1 MRRLTIGTFI
11 AGIVGALAILG
22 FLLSSGPTPSSHAQV
37 LPPDIS
43 TVYIH
48 LNAAGD
54 TVSATCQTGTAADYP
69 CNNFTTLAGGS
80 APCASI
86 PVGGTVVLDIVG
98 QSIPLGAAD
107 TPATQFLSG
116 MGADGFDGALDW
128 SPNGLGVSP
137 IAVTA
142 KDTSIDLVSH
152 ALFGSNISS
161 SSPDPVGLNASGE
174 GGHWR
179 FAETD
184 INTEG
189 VGEGGM
195 GIGVRLTITGVLAGT
210 ASLSLG
216 AYTLADTTWFDVNGN
231 VYTVGSFGGATIV
244 VGAACPIGPTATPA
258 PTATPSPTPAPTAT
272 PSPTPIPTPSPTPP
286 FNPTYTI
293 NIDQNDAPNEFIIL
307 PEENSCLTNTLAFPL
322 GIPCEMFEQTV
333 DPAGNDYG
341 IELYTIIPAGPT
353 GFTIASGHPALG
365 GVPDGSTIGNFGFD
379 LSLQIPP
386 GSGACAQSIV
396 NLGYPA
402 ITLVNAALPGY
413 TSGPWAG
420 ASNGMPPQGPDGTNL
435 FSTTSFPTQLEYDS
449 VAAANHTAGA
459 ALWARY
465 FGVAPVGTTDGVSG
479 TTVNILVWN
488 QGTSYLTE
496 TILGDPTV
504 PLTSTTFAPYCSL
517 YTTSVDYLGADP
529 TSTCP
534 DNTNLGCTTV
544 NYMLRQCNA
553 PGPKTV
559 TAAFLDTRTLFLVG
573 PTAATVYRTST
584 TSCHLGAITMT
595 KDESLGDN
603 NPAGDIVT
611 SGAPSSHD
619 IALVVPGP
627 TTLTLSIMSLASSP
641 GSAACMPTFS
651 NPLDTHTSIIN
662 GQFVSTATI
671 AGANGPVIVS
681 YTINCPV
688 PGDYCFQIVA
698 NAAASPGNGNIASQV
713 ENQVC
718 VHVVLG
724 TNVSVT
730 VQKEENYNV
739 VTSQDTTKA
748 VTITVTNTGVTADV
762 LVHITA
768 ISAIPGCQV
777 RVVADPANPY
787 PQTYNEYYT
796 TENPAN
802 LPNPDTFTSQITFT
816 IPAMAG
822 NSSQTFQYSYTIH
835 CFERSY
841 HTNAFELQV
850 DALPLANPVTPG
862 VPPVYEQNLGIP
874 QFPCGNNGHGPND
887 NVDKNCPNVTSYDLT
902 DIQKSGC
909 TLTATP
915 STNFNVGQN
924 FQITNV
930 CTITD
935 LGPTGTSATDPVN
948 YLDTSTLTIPSDCQI
963 VTGANPQPSSGPVW
977 VGTPQNDGFVWTVNC
992 ANPSD
997 HVFVANDSLVVT
1009 TLHVTDTNL
1018 ANNTGTATTTIP
1030 ILWTA
1035 NLAKSGCTLTLSAGP
1050 YAAGTPFTLTSSCV
1064 VTNNGPATTGFTDT
1078 TTLTL
1083 PPDCT
1088 TSDPNP
1094 NVYVGPTLASG
1105 QNSFVPETGDP
1116 TVIAWTV
1123 TCANGSDHNFVAND
1137 TVAVT
1142 TAHVSD
1148 PDLTNN
1154 QSTASTTPAILAACN
1169 VTASVSGTAVSDIT
1183 GSTANLSTVVT
1194 VNGGP
1199 AQCHVTWT
1207 VVVTGDATGGGG
1219 VPCTV
1224 TQPSPNT
1231 GSATVPPA
1239 AGGLYVFTATIPAG
1253 DIHECGYTVTVTATA
1268 DGVHQSGTATS
1279 TFHGVVESN
1288 VIVAKY
1294 CIAVGPAAVNLSDT
1308 NGRYEFDICEIG
1320 NVTADPETVTIG
1332 MTVTADVPA
1341 GCTRTQGLILPGATT
1356 FTLGANEQKVIVY
1369 RVRYECHAPVVAQV
1383 INQTVTFTVTHIQ
1396 DVPGSPGDVETF
1408 TSDNTKTV
1416 TKQVII
1422 Q

>member
-1 MRRLTIGTFI
+1 
-11 AGIVGALAILG
+11 
-22 FLLSSGPTPSSHAQV
+22 
-37 LPPDIS
+37 
-43 TVYIH
+43 
-48 LNAAGD
+48 
-54 TVSATCQTGTAADYP
+54 
-69 CNNFTTLAGGS
+69 
-80 APCASI
+80 
-86 PVGGTVVLDIVG
+86 
-98 QSIPLGAAD
+98 
-107 TPATQFLSG
+107 
-116 MGADGFDGALDW
+116 
-128 SPNGLGVSP
+128 
-137 IAVTA
+137 
-142 KDTSIDLVSH
+142 
-152 ALFGSNISS
+152 
-161 SSPDPVGLNASGE
+161 
-174 GGHWR
+174 
-179 FAETD
+179 
-184 INTEG
+184 
-189 VGEGGM
+189 
-195 GIGVRLTITGVLAGT
+195 
-210 ASLSLG
+210 
-216 AYTLADTTWFDVNGN
+216 
-231 VYTVGSFGGATIV
+231 
-244 VGAACPIGPTATPA
+244 
-258 PTATPSPTPAPTAT
+258 
-272 PSPTPIPTPSPTPP
+272 
-286 FNPTYTI
+286 
-293 NIDQNDAPNEFIIL
+293 
-307 PEENSCLTNTLAFPL
+307 
-322 GIPCEMFEQTV
+322 MFEQTV

-341 IELYTIIPAGPT
+341 IELYTNMPAGPT

-386 GSGACAQSIV
+386 GSGNCAQSIV

-402 ITLVNAALPGY
+402 ITLVNAALPDY

-420 ASNGMPPQGPDGTNL
+420 QPNGMPPQGPESASPAAL
-435 FSTTSFPTQLEYDS
+435 FSPATFPTLLESDG
-449 VAAANHTAGA
+449 VAAANHAGGA

-465 FGVAPVGTTDGVSG
+465 FGVAPVGTTDGSPG
-479 TTVNILVWN
+479 TTVNILVFN
-488 QGTSYLTE
+488 LGTSYLTR

-504 PLTSTTFAPYCSL
+504 PLTPTTFAPYCSL
-517 YTTSVDYLGADP
+517 YTTSIDYLGADP

-534 DNTNLGCTTV
+534 DNTNNGCTTV
-544 NYMLRQCNA
+544 NFMLRQCNA

-559 TAAFLDTRTLFLVG
+559 TAAFLNTRTLFLVG
-573 PTAATVYRTST
+573 QAAATTYTTST
-584 TSCHLGAITMT
+584 TSCHLGAISMT

-603 NPAGDIVT
+603 NPLGDIVT

-627 TTLTLSIMSLASSP
+627 TTLTLSITSLASSP

-651 NPLDTHTSIIN
+651 NPLDTHPSIIN

-671 AGANGPVIVS
+671 AGANGNVIVS

-688 PGDYCFQIVA
+688 AGDYCFQIVA
-698 NAAASPGNGNIASQV
+698 NAAASPGNGDIASQT

-718 VHVVLG
+718 AHVVTG
-724 TNVSVT
+724 TNVSVS

-748 VTITVTNTGVTADV
+748 VTITVTNSGVTADV

-768 ISAIPGCQV
+768 ISAMPFGCQV
-777 RVVADPANPY
+777 RVVPDPANPY

-802 LPNPDTFTSQITFT
+802 APNPDTFTSQIQFT

-835 CFERSY
+835 CFERSF
-841 HTNAFELQV
+841 HTDAFELQV
-850 DALPLANPVTPG
+850 DALPLA
-862 VPPVYEQNLGIP
+862 PVYEQNLGIP

-902 DIQKSGC
+902 DLQKSGC

-915 STNFNVGQN
+915 SANFNVGQN
-924 FQITNV
+924 FQVTNV

-935 LGPTGTSATDPVN
+935 LGPTGTSALDPVN
-948 YLDTSTLTIPSDCQI
+948 YTDTSTLTIPSDCQI

-997 HVFVANDSLVVT
+997 HTFVANDSLAVT

-1035 NLAKSGCTLTLSAGP
+1035 NLVKHDCTLTPSAGP
-1050 YAAGTPFTLTSSCV
+1050 YAAGTPITLTSLCG
-1064 VTNNGPATTGFTDT
+1064 VTNNGPAAAAFTDT

-1083 PPDCT
+1083 PSDCT

-1094 NVYVGPTLASG
+1094 QTYVGSTLASG
-1105 QNSFVPETGDP
+1105 ASVNVT
-1116 TVIAWTV
+1116 TVWTV

-1142 TAHVSD
+1142 TVHVSD
-1148 PDLTNN
+1148 PVMSNN
-1154 QSTASTTPAILAACN
+1154 QGTASTTVAVLAACN
-1169 VTASVSGTAVSDIT
+1169 VTAGVSGTAVTDIT
-1183 GSTANLSTVVT
+1183 GSTANVSANVT

-1224 TQPSPNT
+1224 TQPSPST
-1231 GSATVPPA
+1231 GNATVPPA
-1239 AGGLYVFTATIPAG
+1239 ANPPAYTFTATIPAG

-1268 DGVHQSGTATS
+1268 DGLHQSGTATS

-1294 CIAVGPAAVNLSDT
+1294 CLAVGPAAVNLSDT

-1320 NVTADPETVTIG
+1320 NVTANPETVSITDPTTLVSG
-1332 MTVTADVPA
+1332 TLPA
-1341 GCTRTQGLILPGATT
+1341 GCTRTTALILPGATT

-1369 RVRYECHAPVVAQV
+1369 RVRYECHGPAVAQV
-1383 INQTVTFTVTHIQ
+1383 LSQTVTFTVTHIQ